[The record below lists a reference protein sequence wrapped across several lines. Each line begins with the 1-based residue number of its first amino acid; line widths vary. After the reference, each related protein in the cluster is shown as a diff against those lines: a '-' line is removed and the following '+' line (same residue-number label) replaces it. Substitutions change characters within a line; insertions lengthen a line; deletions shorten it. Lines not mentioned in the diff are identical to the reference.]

1 VENIAHT
8 LLGATLAK
16 AGLEKK
22 TAYALP
28 ALMIAA
34 NLPDI
39 DNFVGRGQSY
49 FDHHRG
55 VTHSFIG
62 VAGLSLGLAAAVW
75 AADRIRSGAGRKQ
88 VRFVPMWL
96 VCALGALTHPFLDF
110 LGDYGLRPL
119 LPFSSKWYYGDL
131 LSIVDP
137 WVWLIFGC
145 SLFLVTRTKSGR
157 IAWIVFACALD
168 AAIFFGAG
176 KIFALCWTLLALAIA
191 AGMSALRRYGI
202 RPSRAALVSFL
213 VYLGLAATAHY
224 AILRR
229 AWQSGPALVS
239 EAIKKVSVLPGT
251 PGVAGR
257 WTVVLEGTDKYY
269 VADVGLQNWADHPPQ
284 FEAYLK
290 NLQNDCYREALAQ
303 PQMAALARFARFPS
317 VQVRVSGETCSVLL
331 RDLRYARRGS
341 SGWGIATATVPL
353 QSLKSSTAGSSHP

>member
-1 VENIAHT
+1 MENIAHT

-16 AGLEKK
+16 AGLDKK

-28 ALMIAA
+28 TLMIAA

-55 VTHSFIG
+55 ITHSFVG
-62 VAGLSLGLAAAVW
+62 VAGLSLALAAAVW

-88 VRFVPMWL
+88 VRFLPLWL
-96 VCALGALTHPFLDF
+96 VSGIGVLTHPFLDF

-145 SLFLVTRTKSGR
+145 SLFLATGMKSGKA
-157 IAWIVFACALD
+157 AWIVFACALD
-168 AAIFFGAG
+168 AVIFLGAG
-176 KIFALCWTLLALAIA
+176 KIFALCWTVLALVIA
-191 AGMSALRRYGI
+191 AGVSALRRYGI
-202 RPSRAALVSFL
+202 RPARAAVVIFL

-224 AILRR
+224 VILRR
-229 AWQSGPALVS
+229 AWQAGPALVS
-239 EAIKKVSVLPGT
+239 DDVRKVSVLPGS
-251 PGVAGR
+251 PGAAGR
-257 WTVVLEGTDKYY
+257 WTVVLEGADNYY
-269 VADVGLQNWADHPPQ
+269 VADVGLQNWAEQPPQ
-284 FEAYLK
+284 FETYVK
-290 NLQNDCYREALAQ
+290 NLHNDCYREALAQ
-303 PQMAALARFARFPS
+303 PQIAALARFARFPS

-331 RDLRYARRGS
+331 RDLRYARRSS
-341 SGWGIATATVPL
+341 SGWGVAAATVRL
-353 QSLKSSTAGSSHP
+353 NSH